1 MSNTPQTRLLT
12 KQRFLPY
19 FLTQALGAFND
30 NVYKNVL
37 LILIAFAA
45 PGALP
50 FSSDLAINLAA
61 GLFILPFFLF
71 SASAGVLAD
80 KYDKAQIMRVV
91 KLAEVVI
98 MAVAAVALLFENY
111 LLLLVLLF
119 LMGTQSTFFGPAKY
133 SLLPQHLKKEEL
145 VSGNALV
152 ETGTFIAILLGTLI
166 AGVIANQEQAKLLA
180 AISVVSFAVMGYLT
194 SRWIPEAKPST
205 PNITF
210 KWQPWKQ
217 TRHTLALA
225 RKDKTIFQCVMGI
238 SWFWFLGA
246 CYLTQFP
253 NFAKIYL
260 GGNAAAV
267 SFLLGLF
274 SIGIAIG
281 SMLCDRLSGHRIEP
295 GIVPLGS
302 LGITIF
308 SADLMFATPDSIAAT
323 ESFLSFVQNPEL
335 LRIFISLTML
345 GVSGG
350 IFIVPLYAMM
360 QHRAK
365 PEERSQIIAANNIW
379 NALFMV
385 ASAISAI
392 VFLSVIELSIPQF
405 FFLLAIMNLAVVIYI
420 YYQVPDF
427 FWRFVVWVVTHTMY
441 RVKHSDL
448 DKLPSKGGTLIVCNH
463 VTYMDALLLAGATP
477 RPIRFLMDRDIYQL
491 PLIKSF
497 CDACHVIPIAAK
509 DRRSIVKAFNEVK
522 QRLRNGEVVCI
533 FPEGQLTYDGEMGP
547 FLRGIDIMLKTTDP
561 DIKIVPMAL
570 QGLWGSYFSREG
582 GKALLK
588 VPKRFWSKV
597 NIVAGDPILA
607 GEANSQTLRE
617 RVSELRDNKG

>member
-1 MSNTPQTRLLT
+1 MSNKPQSRLLT

-37 LILIAFAA
+37 LILIAFSA

-71 SASAGVLAD
+71 SATAGVLAD
-80 KYDKAQIMRVV
+80 KYDKALIMRVV
-91 KLAEVVI
+91 KFAEIVI
-98 MAVAAVALLFENY
+98 MSLAAVAFLFESY

-133 SLLPQHLKKEEL
+133 ALLPQHLKKEEL

-152 ETGTFIAILLGTLI
+152 ETGTFVAILLGTLL
-166 AGVIANQEQAKLLA
+166 AGIIANQDQAPLIA
-180 AISVVSFAVMGYLT
+180 AISVVSFAIMGYLT

-205 PNITF
+205 PDIPF
-210 KWQPWKQ
+210 KWQPFRQ
-217 TRHTLALA
+217 TRHTLTLA
-225 RKDKTIFQCVMGI
+225 RKDKTIFQCVIGI

-253 NFAKIYL
+253 NFAKQYL
-260 GGNAAAV
+260 GGNAASV
-267 SFLLGLF
+267 SFLLALF
-274 SIGIAIG
+274 SIGIAVG
-281 SMLCDRLSGHRIEP
+281 SLLCDRLSNHRIEP

-308 SADLMFATPDSIAAT
+308 TADLMFATPDTITAAD
-323 ESFLSFVQNPEL
+323 SFLAFVTNPEL
-335 LRIFISLTML
+335 LRVFISLTML

-365 PEERSQIIAANNIW
+365 AEERAQIIAANNIW

-385 ASAISAI
+385 MSAITAI
-392 VFLSVIELSIPQF
+392 ICLSILGMGIPQF
-405 FFLLAIMNLAVVIYI
+405 FFMLAMMNLVAVCYI
-420 YYQVPDF
+420 YCQVPDF
-427 FWRFVVWVVTHTMY
+427 FWRFMVWLVTHTMY
-441 RVKHSDL
+441 RVKHKNL
-448 DKLPSKGGTLIVCNH
+448 LNIPETGGALIVCNH
-463 VTYMDALLLAGATP
+463 VTYMDALILAGATP
-477 RPIRFLMDRDIYQL
+477 RPIRFLMDRDIYSL
-491 PLIKSF
+491 PLVKRF
-497 CDACHVIPIAAK
+497 CDACNVIPIDAQ
-509 DRRSIVKAFNEVK
+509 DRRSVAKALNQVSE
-522 QRLRNGEVVCI
+522 RLNRGDVVCI
-533 FPEGQLTYDGEMGP
+533 FPEGQLTYDGEMGA
-547 FLRGIDIMLKTTDP
+547 FQRGIDIVLKRTNPTVKVIP
-561 DIKIVPMAL
+561 IAL

-582 GKALLK
+582 GRAILK
-588 VPKRFWSKV
+588 IPKRFWSRV
-597 NIVAGDPILA
+597 TVIA
-607 GEANSQTLRE
+607 GEPMLTSDVNSEVLHNY
-617 RVSELRDNKG
+617 VSQLRDNKG